1 MIKVKE
7 ILAEKGTEVISVK
20 PDTLVFDALK
30 VMAEK
35 DIGAVL
41 IMEDDKMVGIFSE
54 RDYARKVSLRGKS
67 SRKSYVSEFMTRR
80 IYYCSPDTTSRECLT
95 LMTEKRSRHLPVLNE
110 GKLSGLIT
118 IGDVVNKIILDQ
130 KHTIKYLEDYII
142 GG

>member
-7 ILAEKGTEVISVK
+7 ILAEKGSEVFTVS

-30 VMAEK
+30 LLAEK
-35 DIGAVL
+35 DIGAV
-41 IMEDDKMVGIFSE
+41 IVMEKDKMTGVFSE

-67 SRKSYVSEFMTRR
+67 SRKTYVSEFMTRR
-80 IYYCSPDTTSRECLT
+80 IHHCNPDSTSRDCLK
-95 LMTEKRSRHLPVLNE
+95 LMTEKRTRHLPVLDNA
-110 GKLSGLIT
+110 KLIGLIS

-130 KHTIKYLEDYII
+130 KHTIKNLEDYIV